1 MWFIKVYWKNYKEF
15 QIINKFR
22 YKLWSYESDKIQIKI
37 FEEKVLLINIILN
50 EKPTFKWN

>member
-22 YKLWSYESDKIQIKI
+22 YKLCSYESDKTPNNK
-37 FEEKVLLINIILN
+37 FEK
-50 EKPTFKWN
+50 